1 MYRAICPY
9 GDRLVIAVL
18 LSGTGLAASSGLN
31 AYLPLL
37 ILALTDQFSD
47 IIDLDGRWSAISSPW
62 FIIGLLVILPLELI
76 GDKIPRFDHINDLI
90 HTLVRPVAGGV
101 CMAAAASQDNGYNTA
116 VAVVVGVAIAF
127 AVHMVKMRVRPAITG
142 ATSGIGNPIMSLVED
157 AAVVFTS
164 LFAALLPIAI
174 ILVLP
179 LSSWFVWASA
189 RSLRSSSG
197 RLGFLYRRRR

>member
-1 MYRAICPY
+1 M
-9 GDRLVIAVL
+9 IAVL

-47 IIDLDGRWSAISSPW
+47 IVDLDGRWSAISSPW
-62 FIIGLLVILPLELI
+62 FIIGLLVILPIELI
-76 GDKIPRFDHINDLI
+76 GDKIPRFDHINDLV
-90 HTLVRPVAGGV
+90 HTVIRPMAGGI
-101 CMAAAASQDNGYNTA
+101 CMAAVASQDDGYNTA
-116 VAVVVGVAIAF
+116 VGFVLGVAIAF
-127 AVHMVKMRVRPAITG
+127 AVHQLKMRTRPAVTK
-142 ATSGIGNPIMSLVED
+142 ATAGIGNPLMSMVED
-157 AAVVFTS
+157 AAVVVTS
-164 LFAALLPIAI
+164 LSAALLPIAI

-197 RLGFLYRRRR
+197 RLGFLYRGRR